1 MNDKKSKNKF
11 HFKDQEKLTQV
22 LHDSSKNTK
31 FFKKRYI
38 LKKSTQQPIR
48 HKRFKK
54 TNGFSKVKRIKS
66 SDIKNKKSLKK
77 PFKQEVS
84 KRPFFYKTRKRIKKG
99 QSVANTFN
107 EIDQESNSEDET
119 ASSYLIKAL
128 NKPAKKVGYH
138 TKQGLQNKLLKKNGF
153 TNNQGTKK
161 YFKAGQSKGKAS
173 NFAKKPKTLKAK
185 TINKTKLLAE
195 KAIARSIAIA
205 KSIVTSTITFISA
218 LSIPLIALVLGVL
231 LIVVLF
237 SMFLVI
243 HQEQCAQPSY
253 SDSTITENTSNP
265 PKSIDDFIK
274 SHKEAYI
281 LSWKAGGF
289 LPSASI
295 AQTMVEN
302 GFNFTNPQGTSL
314 WQAHNMGGVKT
325 SRKDDFPVTL
335 ASFGADS
342 VDLTGTKAGTNVGDG
357 TGGGYAW
364 FKDYNAGIVGKAEF
378 MAHQSLYRGAIN
390 NTDGKATLM
399 AIANGGWATDPNYLT
414 SLLSA
419 YNSIGQKY
427 QWLDREAIEKH
438 GEKPYQANSL
448 LDKKAIPNMPTKE
461 ETSQGLSEAGC
472 VVNQNPSG
480 EATGTNSAPTLQPPK
495 EYDGKLKLP
504 APDNKNYA
512 GNNYPFGQ
520 CTWGAYNRMA
530 QLGHSIEW
538 FSGNGG
544 NGGFWWQS
552 AQAKGYTVVK
562 GKPQVGWA
570 VSFTGGLAG
579 SDPQY
584 GHIAVVEYVNEDG
597 SFLVSETNVVSPSS
611 GTRSWRVIN
620 KATANQAYFIQGK
633 G

>member
-1 MNDKKSKNKF
+1 MID
-11 HFKDQEKLTQV
+11 
-22 LHDSSKNTK
+22 
-31 FFKKRYI
+31 
-38 LKKSTQQPIR
+38 PI
-48 HKRFKK
+48 HAK
-54 TNGFSKVKRIKS
+54 I
-66 SDIKNKKSLKK
+66 
-77 PFKQEVS
+77 
-84 KRPFFYKTRKRIKKG
+84 
-99 QSVANTFN
+99 
-107 EIDQESNSEDET
+107 
-119 ASSYLIKAL
+119 IKA
-128 NKPAKKVGYH
+128 
-138 TKQGLQNKLLKKNGF
+138 
-153 TNNQGTKK
+153 K
-161 YFKAGQSKGKAS
+161 Y
-173 NFAKKPKTLKAK
+173 
-185 TINKTKLLAE
+185 
-195 KAIARSIAIA
+195 KAILYVVIGIVGFIVIFIGAIM
-205 KSIVTSTITFISA
+205 
-218 LSIPLIALVLGVL
+218 G
-231 LIVVLF
+231 
-237 SMFLVI
+237 I
-243 HQEQCAQPSY
+243 HEENCSKPSY
-253 SDSTITENTSNP
+253 SDNTITENTSKP
-265 PKSIDDFIK
+265 PKSVDDFIR

-314 WQAHNMGGVKT
+314 WKAHNMGGVKT
-325 SRKDDFPVTL
+325 SKKEDFPVTL

-342 VDLTGTKAGTNVGDG
+342 LDLTGTKAGTNVGDG

-399 AIANGGWATDPNYLT
+399 AIANGGWATDPNYLI
-414 SLLSA
+414 SLLGA

-427 QWLDREAIEKH
+427 QWIDREAIEKH
-438 GEKPYQANSL
+438 GEKPYQSNQL

-461 ETSQGLSEAGC
+461 EASQGLSEEGC
-472 VVNQNPSG
+472 VVNQTPSK
-480 EATGTNSAPTLQPPK
+480 EATGTNSAPTLTPPK
-495 EYDGKLKLP
+495 EYEGKLKLP

-520 CTWGAYNRMA
+520 CTWGVFNRMA
-530 QLGHSIEW
+530 QLGTPIEW

-552 AQAKGYTVVK
+552 AKEKGYNVVK
-562 GKPQVGWA
+562 GNPKVGWA

-584 GHIAVVEYVNEDG
+584 GHIAVVEFVNDDG

-620 KATANQAYFIQGK
+620 KATAQQAYFIQGRK
-633 G
+633 